1 MEVFYLIELKDVS
14 VTYDKTKHL
23 ALSDVDLEINTGEF
37 VFVVGKSGAG
47 KSTFIKLLLK
57 ELEPSLGQIIIDGQ
71 NIIQMKKRE
80 IPYYRRKLGIVF
92 QDFRLLSEKTV
103 YGNVAFA
110 MEIVGKGPSEVKERV
125 NEVLG
130 LVGLSDRAHYFP
142 DQLSGGEQQRV
153 GIARAIVNKPD
164 LIICDEPTGNLDPNT
179 SKDIMKILEN
189 INNQG
194 TTIIIATHDK
204 EIVNDMQ
211 KRVIALSGGKIIKD
225 GRGGYPNED

>member
-1 MEVFYLIELKDVS
+1 MIELKDVS

-23 ALSDVDLEINTGEF
+23 ALSDVNLEIGTGEF

-57 ELEPSLGQIIIDGQ
+57 ELEPSLGQIKIDSR
-71 NIIQMKKRE
+71 NITQMKKRD

-110 MEIVGKGPSEVKERV
+110 MEIVEKSPSEIKDRV
-125 NEVLG
+125 NEVLE
-130 LVGLSDRAHYFP
+130 LVGLSHRADYFP

-164 LIICDEPTGNLDPNT
+164 FIICDEPTGNLDPNT
-179 SKDIMKILEN
+179 SKDIMNILEN
-189 INNQG
+189 INNQD
-194 TTIIIATHDK
+194 TTIIMATHDK
-204 EIVNDMQ
+204 EIVNYMQ

>member
-1 MEVFYLIELKDVS
+1 MIELKDVS

-57 ELEPSLGQIIIDGQ
+57 ELEHSLGQIIIDGR

-110 MEIVGKGPSEVKERV
+110 MEIVGKVPSEVKERV

>member
-1 MEVFYLIELKDVS
+1 MIELKDVS

-23 ALSDVDLEINTGEF
+23 ALSDVNLEIDTGEF

-57 ELEPSLGQIIIDGQ
+57 ELEPSHGQIRIDGR
-71 NIIQMKKRE
+71 NITQMKKRD

-110 MEIVGKGPSEVKERV
+110 MEIIEKSSSEIKERV
-125 NEVLG
+125 QEVLES
-130 LVGLSDRAHYFP
+130 VGLSHRADYYP

-164 LIICDEPTGNLDPNT
+164 FIICDEPTGNLDPNT
-179 SKDIMKILEN
+179 SKDIMDILQK

-194 TTIIIATHDK
+194 TTIIMATHDK
-204 EIVNDMQ
+204 EIVNHMQ
-211 KRVIALSGGKIIKD
+211 KRVIALNEGQIIKD

>member
-1 MEVFYLIELKDVS
+1 MIELKDVS

-23 ALSDVDLEINTGEF
+23 ALSDVNLEIGTGEF

-57 ELEPSLGQIIIDGQ
+57 ELEPSLGQIKIDAR
-71 NIIQMKKRE
+71 NITQMKKRD

-110 MEIVGKGPSEVKERV
+110 MEIVEKSPSEIKDRV
-125 NEVLG
+125 NEVLE
-130 LVGLSDRAHYFP
+130 LVGLSHRADYFP

-164 LIICDEPTGNLDPNT
+164 FIICDEPTGNLDPNT
-179 SKDIMKILEN
+179 SKDIMNILEN

-194 TTIIIATHDK
+194 TTIIMATHDK
-204 EIVNDMQ
+204 EIVNYMQ

>member
-57 ELEPSLGQIIIDGQ
+57 ELEPSLGQIIIDGR

>member
-1 MEVFYLIELKDVS
+1 MIELKDVS
-14 VTYDKTKHL
+14 VTYDKTKHI
-23 ALSDVDLEINTGEF
+23 ALSDVNLEIGTGEF

-57 ELEPSLGQIIIDGQ
+57 ELEPSLGQIKIDSR
-71 NIIQMKKRE
+71 NITQMKKRD

-110 MEIVGKGPSEVKERV
+110 MEIVEKSPSEIKDRV
-125 NEVLG
+125 NEVLE
-130 LVGLSDRAHYFP
+130 LVGLSHRADYFP

-164 LIICDEPTGNLDPNT
+164 FIICDEPTGNLDPNT
-179 SKDIMKILEN
+179 SKDIMNILEN
-189 INNQG
+189 INNQD
-194 TTIIIATHDK
+194 TTIIMATHDK
-204 EIVNDMQ
+204 EIVNYMQ